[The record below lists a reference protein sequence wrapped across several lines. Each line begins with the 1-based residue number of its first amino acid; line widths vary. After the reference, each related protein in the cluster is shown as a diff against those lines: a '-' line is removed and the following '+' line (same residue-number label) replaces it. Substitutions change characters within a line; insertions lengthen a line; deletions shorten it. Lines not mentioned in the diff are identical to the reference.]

1 MEDRDL
7 LTVDE
12 AAAALGVSAHAIRK
26 RLLRGLMRGES
37 IGSGRRRLWLIP
49 RAEVERWR
57 GVGQLKRGPKPRPRG
72 PESQENSI

>member
-1 MEDRDL
+1 MEERDL

-12 AAAALGVSAHAIRK
+12 AATALGVSAHAIRK

-49 RAEVERWR
+49 RAEVDRWR

-72 PESQENSI
+72 PEPRGDSI

>member
-1 MEDRDL
+1 M

-12 AAAALGVSAHAIRK
+12 AAAALGVSTHAVRK

-49 RAEVERWR
+49 RAEVDRWR
-57 GVGQLKRGPKPRPRG
+57 GVGQLKRGPKRQSRE
-72 PESQENSI
+72 PELWTNSI